1 MYARTLGSQLPT
13 AASCLIL
20 GPRQTGKST
29 LIETLPCLLAIDLL
43 SAATFLKYNHNP
55 DLLFAEVSS
64 LPAGVQGNVW
74 IDEIQKVPALL
85 DVVHRCIERF
95 PAVHFILTGSSA
107 RKLRRGAANLLGG
120 RAVSFALHPLTC
132 VELGGDFQLE
142 RVLQYGSLP
151 RIYSLLVEHNEAL
164 AQELLRSYVTTYL
177 NEEIKSEAI
186 ARRLDS
192 FQSFLEVAVSQFA
205 EEVNLSTLAVE
216 SRVSQPTVR
225 NYYSILED
233 TLIGFFLPPY
243 TRSIRKRLSKRS
255 KFYVFDNGVTRA
267 MLGLVS
273 VPISPIERGRLF
285 EQWIMQEVRRV
296 NDYFRKD
303 LKMYFWRTHN
313 GAEVDLLLTRGR
325 EILIAVECKSG
336 AALAR
341 QDFSG
346 LRSFSE
352 EHPTVPVY
360 LCAPVDLDREAE
372 RSVRVIRPQTLFD
385 LIKAL

>member
-1 MYARTLGSQLPT
+1 MYTRILGSQLPT
-13 AASCLIL
+13 VASCLIL

-29 LIETLPCLLAIDLL
+29 LVGTLPCLLAVDLL
-43 SAATFLKYNHNP
+43 STATFLKYNHNP

-64 LPAGVQGNVW
+64 LPAGAQGKVW

-95 PAVHFILTGSSA
+95 PTVHFILTGSSA

-120 RAVSFALHPLTC
+120 RAVSFALHPLT
-132 VELGGDFQLE
+132 VTELGEDFRLE

-151 RIYSLLVEHNEAL
+151 RVYTLLVEHNEAL

-186 ARRLDS
+186 ARRLDA

-205 EEVNLSTLAVE
+205 EEVNLSTLAAE

-243 TRSIRKRLSKRS
+243 TRSIRKRLSKRP

-273 VPISPIERGRLF
+273 VPVSAIERGRLF

-303 LKMYFWRTHN
+303 LKLYFWRTHN
-313 GAEVDLLLTRGR
+313 GAEVDLVVTRGR
-325 EILIAVECKSG
+325 EILMAVECKSR
-336 AALAR
+336 ADMTR

-352 EHPTVPVY
+352 EHPTVPLY
-360 LCAPVDLDREAE
+360 LCAPVDLDRESE
-372 RSVRVIRPQTLFD
+372 RAVRIIRPQTLFE
-385 LIKAL
+385 LVKAL

>member
-1 MYARTLGSQLPT
+1 VYARLLGSQLPT

-29 LIETLPCLLAIDLL
+29 LVGTLPCLITIDLL

-64 LPAGVQGNVW
+64 LPAGVQGRVW

-95 PAVHFILTGSSA
+95 PTVHFILTGSSA

-120 RAVSFALHPLTC
+120 RAVSFSLHPLTFA
-132 VELGGDFQLE
+132 ELGGDFQLE

-151 RIYSLLVEHNEAL
+151 RVYSLLVEQNEAL
-164 AQELLRSYVTTYL
+164 ARELLRSYVTTYL

-205 EEVNLSTLAVE
+205 EEVNLSTLAAE

-243 TRSIRKRLSKRS
+243 TRSVRKRLSKRH
-255 KFYVFDNGVTRA
+255 KFYLFDNGVTRA

-303 LKMYFWRTHN
+303 VKMYFWRTHN

-325 EILIAVECKSG
+325 EILLAVECKSRSETT
-336 AALAR
+336 R

-352 EHPTVPVY
+352 EHPNVPVY
-360 LCAPVDLDREAE
+360 LCAPVDLDRETE
-372 RSVRVIRPQTLFD
+372 RSVRVIRPQTLFE
-385 LIKAL
+385 LVKAL

>member
-1 MYARTLGSQLPT
+1 MYARILGTQLPT
-13 AASCLIL
+13 DASCLIL

-29 LIETLPCLLAIDLL
+29 LVGTLPCLITIDLL
-43 SAATFLKYNHNP
+43 SAVTFLKYNHNP

-64 LPAGVQGNVW
+64 LPAGAQGRVW

-95 PAVHFILTGSSA
+95 PTVHFILTGSSA

-120 RAVSFALHPLTC
+120 RAVSFSLHPLAIA
-132 VELGGDFQLE
+132 ELGGDFQLE

-151 RIYSLLVEHNEAL
+151 RVYSLLVEQNEAL

-205 EEVNLSTLAVE
+205 EEVNLSTLAAE

-243 TRSIRKRLSKRS
+243 TRSVRKRLSKRH

-267 MLGLVS
+267 LLGLVA

-325 EILIAVECKSG
+325 EILLAVECKSRSEMT
-336 AALAR
+336 R

-352 EHPTVPVY
+352 EHP
-360 LCAPVDLDREAE
+360 RSEE
-372 RSVRVIRPQTLFD
+372 RRVGKECRL
-385 LIKAL
+385 